1 MCARYS
7 ILTKWWRIK
16 SAFAFVLF
24 VTYQVQSHAQIIQS
38 TRIEISL
45 SSGDEG
51 FEVINAYQDGLYIFR
66 RLLLDNE
73 EVLDLIKLD
82 STCEQRWRGQLPIT
96 PKYILM
102 GKKVEKNLLYLL
114 FRFQDYSKN
123 DFELFVID
131 QANGKYVKYI
141 IKNFIPFSPNDFQ
154 VTEKAV
160 LIGGYFNRVPVVIY
174 FSLATEKTKVLP
186 GLFNETGELT
196 QVRTYE
202 DGTIDVL
209 ISGLNIKGQKT
220 IWVKNYDPDGDLLS
234 NQALE
239 PEDNK
244 NLIFARSIKTDNQ
257 LQLIAGVYGGR
268 NTEYSRGMFMASI
281 DPSGMQNIRYYNFGD
296 LENFFKF
303 MRAKRELRV
312 KNRIERRKIKG
323 KKIRF
328 NYRIMV
334 HQIVPYNNQYILL
347 GEAFYPRYT
356 TMDRSYYSGFFNPL
370 QPGSYFTRDGRI
382 FDGYYYT
389 HAVVMGFSNDGD
401 LLWDN
406 SFEINDV
413 KTFTL
418 EQFVKLE
425 VQKDKIAL
433 LYLFENQLRTKI
445 IKGNQVLEG
454 KTSEPIETKVANDV
468 VKNHSTDRNHLDYWY
483 NQYFYAY
490 GIQEISNPKF
500 GQRRVFF
507 INKVSYK

>member
-1 MCARYS
+1 VCAMYSTLLKWWQIKSTVILILS
-7 ILTKWWRIK
+7 IL
-16 SAFAFVLF
+16 
-24 VTYQVQSHAQIIQS
+24 YQVQSHAQIIQS
-38 TRIEISL
+38 NRIEIPLFFDDQS
-45 SSGDEG
+45 
-51 FEVINAYQDGLYIFR
+51 FEVINAYQDGLFIFR
-66 RLLLDNE
+66 KIIVDNV

-82 STCEQRWRGQLPIT
+82 STCTQRWRGQLPIT
-96 PKYILM
+96 PKFILM

-123 DFELFVID
+123 NFELFVVD
-131 QANGKYVKYI
+131 QANGKYVNYS
-141 IKNFIPFSPNDFQ
+141 IKNFIPFSPNDFH
-154 VTEKAV
+154 VTKTAV

-174 FSLATEKTKVLP
+174 FSLVNEKTKVLP

-244 NLIFARSIKTDNQ
+244 NLIFARSIKSDNQ
-257 LQLIAGVYGGR
+257 LQLIAGVYGAR

-281 DPSGMQNIRYYNFGD
+281 DASGMQTIRYYNFGD
-296 LENFFKF
+296 LQNFFKY
-303 MRAKRELRV
+303 MRAKREIRV
-312 KNRIERRKIKG
+312 KSRIERRKIKG

-334 HQIVPYNNQYILL
+334 HEIVPYNNQYILL

-356 TMDRSYYSGFFNPL
+356 SADRSYYSNFFNPL
-370 QPGSYFTRDGRI
+370 RTGSYYTRDGRI

-389 HAVVMGFSNDGD
+389 HAVVMGFSNDGE

-433 LYLFENQLRTKI
+433 LYLFENQIRTKI
-445 IKGNQVLEG
+445 IKGNEVLEG
-454 KTSEPIETKVANDV
+454 KASEPIQTKVENDV
-468 VKNHSTDRNHLDYWY
+468 IKNHSTDLNHLEYWY

-490 GIQEISNPKF
+490 GIQEISNPNS

>member
-1 MCARYS
+1 MYS
-7 ILTKWWRIK
+7 ILIRWWQSKFI
-16 SAFAFVLF
+16 FVAALSF
-24 VTYQVQSHAQIIQS
+24 ISVGEIHAQIIQS
-38 TRIEISL
+38 NRLEIPLFS
-45 SSGDEG
+45 DDQG

-66 RLLLDNE
+66 RLIVDNG

-82 STCEQRWRGQLPIT
+82 TTCEQRWRGQLPIT

-102 GKKVEKNLLYLL
+102 GKKVEKDLLYLL

-131 QANGKYVKYI
+131 QANGKYVKYS

-174 FSLATEKTKVLP
+174 FSLTTEKTKVLP
-186 GLFNETGELT
+186 GLFNDVGELT
-196 QVRTYE
+196 QVRTYA

-209 ISGLNIKGQKT
+209 ISALNFKGQKT

-234 NQALE
+234 NQALD
-239 PEDNK
+239 PEENK

-268 NTEYSRGMFMASI
+268 NTEYSRGMFIASI

-312 KNRIERRKIKG
+312 KSRIERRKIKG

-334 HQIVPYNNQYILL
+334 HEIVPYNNQYILL

-356 TMDRSYYSGFFNPL
+356 TMDRSYHTGFFTPL
-370 QPGSYFTRDGRI
+370 RTGSYFTRDGRV

-389 HAVVMGFSNDGD
+389 HAVVMGFSNEGD

-454 KTSEPIETKVANDV
+454 KTSEPIETKVDNDV
-468 VKNHSTDRNHLDYWY
+468 VKNHSTDLNRLDYWY
-483 NQYFYAY
+483 DHYFYAF
-490 GIQEISNPKF
+490 GVQEISNPKF